1 MPLSVGLC
9 NYSIDKLAGQPLKVS
24 ETTGG
29 VVSDSIPPSKK
40 WGQTEVT
47 RVSLTGLSNDI

>member
-9 NYSIDKLAGQPLKVS
+9 NYSIDKLAGRPLTVS